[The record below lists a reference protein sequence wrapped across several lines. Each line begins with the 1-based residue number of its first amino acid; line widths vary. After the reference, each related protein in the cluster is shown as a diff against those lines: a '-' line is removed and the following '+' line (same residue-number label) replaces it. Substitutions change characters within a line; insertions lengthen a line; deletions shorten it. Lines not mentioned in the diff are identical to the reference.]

1 MSDSF
6 LWYDLETWGR
16 DPRRTRIAQF
26 AAQRTDEALQPLDAP
41 EVVFVRPAL
50 DLLPSPTAALIT
62 GLSPFDLDRRG
73 VVEAEAFRRIAACF
87 AEPGTCGVG
96 WNSLRFDDEFLRFG
110 LYRNFHDPYLRE
122 YDAGNSRWDLLD
134 FARLAYALRP
144 EGIEWPRREDGQPS
158 FRLEHLAAANGV
170 VHTSAHDALSDVEA
184 TLDLARRLRAAQPKL
199 WDYHLGFRRK
209 DRARP
214 YLDPARATPVLHVSG
229 RFPAE
234 RGCASIVLPLAVH
247 PAVGNQVIV
256 ADLFADPAPL
266 LELDADELAERLF
279 IAWGD
284 LPEGESRPPLKT
296 VHLNRCPAL
305 VELGHVKDSELARLG
320 IDRARCLEHARRLG
334 ADADLAERVRR
345 AFVRPP
351 AAVGA
356 DVDQALYD
364 ALPDRRDA
372 RLLQQVRRADPEA
385 LRDLHGRF
393 HDARGDALLLRYR
406 ARNWPDS
413 LLPDEAAQWRDYRE
427 SRLASD
433 NDLSEYSF
441 ASFVAEIDQL
451 AIERSEDAAALGLLA
466 ELRDWGRRLET
477 FP

>member
-1 MSDSF
+1 MSESF

-26 AAQRTDEALQPLDAP
+26 AAQRTDDALQPLGAP

-62 GLSPFDLDRRG
+62 GLSPFDLERRG
-73 VVEAEAFRRIAACF
+73 VLEAEAFRGIAACF

-110 LYRNFHDPYLRE
+110 LYRNFHDPYQRE
-122 YDAGNSRWDLLD
+122 YEAGNSRWDLLD
-134 FARLAYALRP
+134 FARLLYALRP
-144 EGIEWPRREDGQPS
+144 DGIEWPRREDGAPS

-170 VHTSAHDALSDVEA
+170 AHTSAHDALSDVEA
-184 TLDLARRLRAAQPKL
+184 TIGLARRFRAAQPKL
-199 WDYHLGFRRK
+199 WNYHLGFRRK

-214 YLDPARATPVLHVSG
+214 LLDPAKATPVLHVSG

-234 RGCASIVLPLAVH
+234 RGCASIVLPLALH

-266 LELDADELAERLF
+266 LELDAGELAERLF
-279 IAWGD
+279 IAWAD

-305 VELGHVKDSELARLG
+305 IELAHVRDAELERLG
-320 IDRARCLEHARRLG
+320 IDRTRCLDHGRRLA
-334 ADADLAERVRR
+334 ADRELAERVRR
-345 AFVRPP
+345 AFARP
-351 AAVGA
+351 AAPLGA

-372 RLLQQVRRADPEA
+372 RLMQQIRRAGPAELA
-385 LRDLHGRF
+385 GLHGRF
-393 HDARGDALLLRYR
+393 HDPRGDELLFRYR
-406 ARNWPDS
+406 GRNWPDS
-413 LLPDEAAQWRDYRE
+413 LLPDEAARWRAYRE
-427 SRLASD
+427 TRLASD
-433 NDLSEYSF
+433 DDLSEYSF
-441 ASFVAEIDQL
+441 ASFDVEIDQL
-451 AIERSEDAAALGLLA
+451 TAQRSGDAAALALLA
-466 ELRDWGRRLET
+466 ELRDWGRHLET
-477 FP
+477 YP